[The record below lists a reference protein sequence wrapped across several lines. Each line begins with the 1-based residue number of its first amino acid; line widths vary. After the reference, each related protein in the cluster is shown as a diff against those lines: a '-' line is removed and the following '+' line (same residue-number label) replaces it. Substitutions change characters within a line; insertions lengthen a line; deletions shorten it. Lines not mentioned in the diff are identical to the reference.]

1 MAKGVVLIT
10 RFISIVAALAVTV
23 AVVCFPRLVAIDMHA
38 VPHGWLVCL
47 LLGMSFAYVHGFG
60 FIPENKTLKIL
71 FSPLVALAPDDRRS
85 HDDLALI
92 SIPLQKPMHLHL
104 SGMNTIG

>member
-1 MAKGVVLIT
+1 MAKGVVIIT
-10 RFISIVAALAVTV
+10 RFISIVTALAVTV

-71 FSPLVALAPDDRRS
+71 FSPLVAWPLMIVGTTMI
-85 HDDLALI
+85 AL
-92 SIPLQKPMHLHL
+92 
-104 SGMNTIG
+104 

>member
-1 MAKGVVLIT
+1 
-10 RFISIVAALAVTV
+10 
-23 AVVCFPRLVAIDMHA
+23 MHA

-71 FSPLVALAPDDRRS
+71 FSPLVAWPLMIVGATM
-85 HDDLALI
+85 I
-92 SIPLQKPMHLHL
+92 SL
-104 SGMNTIG
+104 

>member
-1 MAKGVVLIT
+1 MAKSVVVIT

-60 FIPENKTLKIL
+60 FIPETTTLKFL
-71 FSPLVALAPDDRRS
+71 FSPLIAWPLITLVAS
-85 HDDLALI
+85 LI
-92 SIPLQKPMHLHL
+92 PRYFHSPFTRQSIRPCAV
-104 SGMNTIG
+104 

>member
-1 MAKGVVLIT
+1 MAKGVVIIT
-10 RFISIVAALAVTV
+10 RFISIVV

-71 FSPLVALAPDDRRS
+71 FSPLVAWPLIIVGATMI
-85 HDDLALI
+85 AL
-92 SIPLQKPMHLHL
+92 
-104 SGMNTIG
+104 

>member
-1 MAKGVVLIT
+1 MAKSVVVIT
-10 RFISIVAALAVTV
+10 RFISIVAALARPNTYSLTGAVAALAVTV

-71 FSPLVALAPDDRRS
+71 FSPIAAWPLIIIGALMI
-85 HDDLALI
+85 AL
-92 SIPLQKPMHLHL
+92 
-104 SGMNTIG
+104 

>member
-1 MAKGVVLIT
+1 MAKGVVIIT

-23 AVVCFPRLVAIDMHA
+23 VIVCFPCFPRLVAIDMHA

-71 FSPLVALAPDDRRS
+71 FSPLVAWPLIIVGATMI
-85 HDDLALI
+85 AL
-92 SIPLQKPMHLHL
+92 
-104 SGMNTIG
+104 

>member
-1 MAKGVVLIT
+1 MAKSVVVIT

-47 LLGMSFAYVHGFG
+47 LLGMSFAYVRGFG

-71 FSPLVALAPDDRRS
+71 FSPIIAWPLIIIGASMIAL
-85 HDDLALI
+85 
-92 SIPLQKPMHLHL
+92 
-104 SGMNTIG
+104 